1 MLAGCA
7 TLQLPGSQPD
17 IQTLDRWLDN
27 HEYGRVI
34 KAIDEL
40 PQDHPEYIHYAARR
54 TAALQ
59 RASQYEAAVLAEI
72 TDDEKKQ
79 DWPSAIAQL
88 DTALSNYPE
97 SQLLQKKRAE
107 LFSKQ
112 QHRTRKLNAE
122 ALLARA
128 EWLQNEIPLM
138 KQRAANAAVDI
149 SLHWSLGK
157 LEKELAAMADKLIV
171 SATELFEHSEYALIQ
186 RCLDRATIL
195 GTNPNEQNTIILLQ
209 ERLNTRR
216 AEIQQQ
222 QLALQ
227 SKRKQQ
233 LSHVQKSNNQKNIRK
248 LLAMTRLALE
258 NNDLYSA
265 QAHVSRLK
273 RDAPTDSEVK
283 HLYQKI
289 HTQIR
294 AEVDEMTAKGNSL
307 YRQERIAEAKA
318 VWEKALR
325 LDPGNRELKTHIER
339 ATRVLTKLQNLRKAQ
354 QAY

>member
-1 MLAGCA
+1 M
-7 TLQLPGSQPD
+7 
-17 IQTLDRWLDN
+17 
-27 HEYGRVI
+27 

-40 PQDHPEYIHYAARR
+40 PQDHPDYVHYAARR
-54 TAALQ
+54 TTALQ
-59 RASQYEAAVLAEI
+59 RAGQYEATVLSGI
-72 TDDEKKQ
+72 VNDEKNQ

-97 SQLLQKKRAE
+97 SRVLQKKHAE
-107 LFSKQ
+107 LFNKQ
-112 QHRTRKLNAE
+112 LHRTRKLNAE

-138 KQRAANAAVDI
+138 KQRAANAPVDI

-157 LEKELAAMADKLIV
+157 LEKELAAMADKLIT
-171 SATELFEHSEYALIQ
+171 SATELFEHNEYALIQ
-186 RCLDRATIL
+186 RCLDGAIML
-195 GTNPNEQNTIILLQ
+195 GANQNEQNTITLLQ

-216 AEIQQQ
+216 AEMRQQQ
-222 QLALQ
+222 ITVQ

-233 LSHVQKSNNQKNIRK
+233 YNHAQQSRHQQNIKK
-248 LLAMTRLALE
+248 LLAMARLALE
-258 NNDLYSA
+258 KNDLYSA
-265 QAHVSRLK
+265 QAHVSRLM
-273 RDAPTDSEVK
+273 RDAPTDSEVE
-283 HLYQKI
+283 HLYKKI
-289 HTQIR
+289 LTQVR

-325 LDPGNRELKTHIER
+325 LDPDNRELKTHIDR
-339 ATRVLTKLQNLRKAQ
+339 ATRVLTKLQNLRNVQ